1 MPASTAS
8 ESTGGSTGSGD
19 RGGVGETLAG
29 RDRLAS
35 IGAERSELLARR
47 MAWADLLKW
56 VFEVDALCCPGCGGR
71 MRLLAAITDLS
82 VAQRILECLAL
93 SSRAPPL
100 APANEIDLGPDL
112 GDRAFEQTHVETR
125 SDPGFDFDQSGSEVQ
140 VTNEDS

>member
-1 MPASTAS
+1 
-8 ESTGGSTGSGD
+8 
-19 RGGVGETLAG
+19 
-29 RDRLAS
+29 
-35 IGAERSELLARR
+35 
-47 MAWADLLKW
+47 
-56 VFEVDALCCPGCGGR
+56 

-112 GDRAFEQTHVETR
+112 GDRAFERTHVETR